1 MERFIAPMATWEI
14 VGGDLPPVRVRAR
27 TFDEALAK
35 ARLRDPGYC
44 AGWVVEEGKTM
55 MLSMTETDYENW
67 RDGLRCGGQEEYG
80 TQYTA
85 ASLYEGGWRAD
96 ALPDLIE
103 QFNLTSDEAER
114 IYNEL
119 LDLEQKAKSEETEA

>member
-1 MERFIAPMATWEI
+1 M
-14 VGGDLPPVRVRAR
+14 G
-27 TFDEALAK
+27 K
-35 ARLRDPGYC
+35 AG
-44 AGWVVEEGKTM
+44 EG
-55 MLSMTETDYENW
+55 L
-67 RDGLRCGGQEEYG
+67 
-80 TQYTA
+80 
-85 ASLYEGGWRAD
+85 D

>member
-35 ARLRDPGYC
+35 ARLRD
-44 AGWVVEEGKTM
+44 
-55 MLSMTETDYENW
+55 
-67 RDGLRCGGQEEYG
+67 
-80 TQYTA
+80 
-85 ASLYEGGWRAD
+85 
-96 ALPDLIE
+96 LIE